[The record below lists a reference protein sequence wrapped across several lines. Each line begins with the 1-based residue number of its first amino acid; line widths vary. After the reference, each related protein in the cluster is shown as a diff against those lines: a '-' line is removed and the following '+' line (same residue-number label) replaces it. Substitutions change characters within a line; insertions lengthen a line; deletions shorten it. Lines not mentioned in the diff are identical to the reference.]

1 MLFWLRKRIR
11 WKPEGIDSSLPPIRK
26 AINPSTMMRMLIP
39 DLFIQQ
45 RPASCAASTLINWIS
60 THVGLRKRE
69 LFHNDDSF
77 FPHIFILIY
86 DSSIRSSLSPFFH
99 HCSTFDRSSEKF
111 STSRY
116 IKISRI
122 FQKSSPSKFSRFHR
136 NFKFLRKTVFEN
148 ILSNWDRF
156 YFIEIAK
163 TCSWILFPTIF

>member
-86 DSSIRSSLSPFFH
+86 DSSIRSSLSL
-99 HCSTFDRSSEKF
+99 SF
-111 STSRY
+111 STIAQHLIVRVKNFPLRDILKYPEFSKNLLHPNFHAFIEILNFSARC
-116 IKISRI
+116 SRI
-122 FQKSSPSKFSRFHR
+122 FCRTETDF
-136 NFKFLRKTVFEN
+136 
-148 ILSNWDRF
+148 ILS
-156 YFIEIAK
+156 K
-163 TCSWILFPTIF
+163 

>member
-86 DSSIRSSLSPFFH
+86 DSSIRSSLSLSTIAQHLIVRVKNFPLRDILKYPEFSKNLLHPNFH
-99 HCSTFDRSSEKF
+99 AFIEILNF
-111 STSRY
+111 SARRC
-116 IKISRI
+116 SRI
-122 FQKSSPSKFSRFHR
+122 FCRTETDF
-136 NFKFLRKTVFEN
+136 
-148 ILSNWDRF
+148 ILS
-156 YFIEIAK
+156 K
-163 TCSWILFPTIF
+163 